1 LPQDHCFLKDNN
13 TGNRGGDVI
22 LIYLLFAMSFAV
34 LVTVFAIQNAMPVTI
49 RFLSW
54 SGNTSFALVVLGS
67 SAAGVLIALLSQ
79 AMVQLRLRLSLRQS
93 EKRIHELEKALV
105 KTEILNRD
113 AQFEEKLESDRML
126 EARG

>member
-1 LPQDHCFLKDNN
+1 
-13 TGNRGGDVI
+13 
-22 LIYLLFAMSFAV
+22 
-34 LVTVFAIQNAMPVTI
+34 MPVTI

-54 SGNTSFALVVLGS
+54 NGNTSFALVVLGS
-67 SAAGVLIALLSQ
+67 AGAGVLIALLSQ
-79 AMVQLRLRLSLRQS
+79 AMVQLRLRLSLRQA